1 MTKQRPI
8 LTVTEQLIQESIETI
23 RGEKT
28 IISIAHRLSTI
39 RSANRIYMIKQ
50 GQIAEEGDYDSLISQ
65 KGEFFALWE
74 AR

>member
-1 MTKQRPI
+1 
-8 LTVTEQLIQESIETI
+8 
-23 RGEKT
+23 
-28 IISIAHRLSTI
+28 
-39 RSANRIYMIKQ
+39 MIKQ